1 MEHISLSPEERTAVE
16 TVKTARAKAIHAKL
30 AQRLP
35 EARFSPHSQKLARV
49 VATVGGEKILD
60 APVSKM
66 IFLDE
71 RLASDFI
78 ASWQPRL
85 AEAEAI
91 AIGYAAVDKVL
102 LGEA

>member
-1 MEHISLSPEERTAVE
+1 MNA
-16 TVKTARAKAIHAKL
+16 VKTARAKAIYGKFAD
-30 AQRLP
+30 RLP
-35 EARFSPHSQKLARV
+35 EARFTPHSQKLARV
-49 VATVGGEKILD
+49 VAIVAGEKVLD

-85 AEAEAI
+85 AEAEAT